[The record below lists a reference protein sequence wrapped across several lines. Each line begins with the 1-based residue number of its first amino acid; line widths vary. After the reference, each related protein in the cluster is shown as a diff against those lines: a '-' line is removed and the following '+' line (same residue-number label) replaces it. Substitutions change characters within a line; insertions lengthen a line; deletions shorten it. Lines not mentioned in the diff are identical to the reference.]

1 LQEVG
6 GDDEKDAV
14 WTVPG
19 WAGVVDPTTGQE
31 YFYNSETGE
40 TSWEKPT
47 ELATKGL
54 GAGPPPPPPPMLPA
68 PPAPFEATGDDDQRR
83 INAMLQGEVQALQL
97 RVEQQ
102 QLRADQQA
110 AHAQQQAAELAELRA
125 LLRQRLP

>member
-1 LQEVG
+1 MQEVG

-40 TSWEKPT
+40 TSWEKPA

-54 GAGPPPPPPPMLPA
+54 GAVPPPPPPPLLPS
-68 PPAPFEATGDDDQRR
+68 PPPPPPPPPPSPSLPPPPPSYDPFPPTT
-83 INAMLQGEVQALQL
+83 V
-97 RVEQQ
+97 
-102 QLRADQQA
+102 
-110 AHAQQQAAELAELRA
+110 
-125 LLRQRLP
+125 